1 MGALQSRGL
10 RAGTFHPG
18 NSFAHRIH
26 GEPQDVPDP
35 KKPTSWTSPAEIKG
49 QARRLW
55 ERGLVLADLAS
66 AESRFPLRL
75 VLKGPSSNELRDRFG
90 EAQEWSARLRSL
102 SHVRI
107 VNREIRHRVL
117 GTNQVPR
124 EAWIDRAEDAA
135 ALIGKRKEIEDF
147 QSIVEQVRS
156 RRPALLPWLVR
167 KPLKASEHRDHWQTF
182 LDIVDWLNDHP
193 RPGIY
198 IRQMD
203 VPRAH
208 TKFVEEHK
216 GVLSELFDI
225 ALPLEPI
232 DATAT
237 GSGSFERRYGFKIKP
252 ERIRFRILDPDLAL
266 LPLDGDRTDQD
277 IALDGESFTRLKLRI
292 KRVLIVENEIN
303 FLSLP
308 NLAGTMAIFGAGY
321 GFETLSR
328 ARWIA
333 QCMLHYWGD
342 IDTHGFAI
350 LNELR
355 EHFEHAESF
364 LMDRDTFL
372 AFKPLWT
379 AERSPTTRDLTRLT
393 TEELELFN
401 DLRYNRLGARLRLE
415 QERIG
420 FAWIEERMQAL
431 QSSDAP

>member
-1 MGALQSRGL
+1 MPR
-10 RAGTFHPG
+10 
-18 NSFAHRIH
+18 
-26 GEPQDVPDP
+26 P
-35 KKPTSWTSPAEIKG
+35 KKPTSWTSPAELKG

-66 AESRFPLRL
+66 DESRFPQRL
-75 VLKGPSSNELRDRFG
+75 VLKRPTSNELRDRFG
-90 EAQEWSARLRSL
+90 EAQEWNARLLSL

-107 VNREIRHRVL
+107 VKREIRHRVL
-117 GTNQVPR
+117 GPNQVPR

-135 ALIGKRKEIEDF
+135 ALIGKHKELEEF
-147 QSIVEQVRS
+147 QTIVEQVRS
-156 RRPALLPWLVR
+156 RRPVLLPWLVR
-167 KPLKASEHRDHWQTF
+167 KPLKALEHRDHWETF

-225 ALPLEPI
+225 ALPPERI

-237 GSGSFERRYGFKIKP
+237 GSGKFERRYGFKVKP

-308 NLAGTMAIFGAGY
+308 HLDGTMAIFGAGY
-321 GFETLSR
+321 GFETLSG

-333 QCMLHYWGD
+333 QCRLRYWGD

-355 EHFEHAESF
+355 GHFEHAESF

-379 AERSPTTRDLTRLT
+379 AERSPTTLDLARLT
-393 TEELELFN
+393 TEELDLFN

-420 FAWIEERMQAL
+420 FDWIEERLREL
-431 QSSDAP
+431 QSSNAPSRAIDESYPTNRGGS